1 MLNCDGKVENTFT
14 DSNCQNVSDL
24 ESNYL
29 YRIIGNM
36 NWLESSEIMSSI
48 AGFLAEDLG
57 RGDITT
63 TSTVPPDT
71 RGLGKFLAKEYLV
84 LCGLDV
90 AEAVF
95 FQLDPDG
102 AEIETTF
109 NEGDEIEDG
118 TVFATLKGYA
128 DVLLVGER
136 TALNL
141 IQRMSGIATLTRQFV
156 KAVEGTKAQ
165 IVDTRKTAPGLRML
179 EKYAVTIGGGRN
191 HRMGLDD
198 GVLIK
203 DNHIALAGGITE
215 AVHAAKATVGHL
227 HKIEVEIS
235 NWAQLRE
242 AIEAGAE
249 IVMLD
254 NQTPEEAAKLV
265 DMARNLNPNV
275 LIEASGN
282 MSLDRVRSY
291 AEAGV
296 DLISVG
302 RITHSARA
310 MDISFKIQIA

>member
-1 MLNCDGKVENTFT
+1 
-14 DSNCQNVSDL
+14 
-24 ESNYL
+24 
-29 YRIIGNM
+29 M
-36 NWLESSEIMSSI
+36 NWLESGEVMS
-48 AGFLAEDLG
+48 AVGEFLAEDIG

-63 TSTVPPDT
+63 SACVAADT
-71 RGLGKFLAKEYLV
+71 RAVGRFLAKEDLV

-95 FQLDPDG
+95 FHLDPDSS
-102 AEIETTF
+102 EIETA
-109 NEGDEIEDG
+109 NQEGDEIASG
-118 TVFATLKGYA
+118 TVFGTMKGYA

-141 IQRMSGIATLTRQFV
+141 MQRMSGIATLTRQYV
-156 KAVEGTKAQ
+156 KAVEGTNAA
-165 IVDTRKTAPGLRML
+165 IVDTRKTTPGLRML
-179 EKYAVTIGGGRN
+179 EKYAVTVGGGKN

-215 AVHAAKATVGHL
+215 AVKAAKNSVGHL
-227 HKIEVEIS
+227 HKIEVEIT

-265 DMARNLNPNV
+265 KMARDLNPNV
-275 LIEASGN
+275 VIEASGG
-282 MSLDRVRSY
+282 MDLDRVRSF

-310 MDISFKIQIA
+310 VDISFKIQIA

>member
-1 MLNCDGKVENTFT
+1 
-14 DSNCQNVSDL
+14 
-24 ESNYL
+24 
-29 YRIIGNM
+29 M
-36 NWLESSEIMSSI
+36 NWLESADVMR
-48 AGFLAEDLG
+48 AVGDFLAEDIG

-63 TSTVPPDT
+63 TATVPHDT
-71 RGLGKFLAKEYLV
+71 RGLGRFLAKEDIV
-84 LCGLDV
+84 LCGLMV

-95 FQLDPDG
+95 VHLDPEVD
-102 AEIETTF
+102 EMETSSVD
-109 NEGDEIEDG
+109 GDEIASG

-141 IQRMSGIATLTRQFV
+141 IQRMSGIATLTRAYV
-156 KAVEGTKAQ
+156 KAIEGTQAQ
-165 IVDTRKTAPGLRML
+165 IVDTRKTTPGLRML
-179 EKYAVTIGGGRN
+179 EKYAVTIGGGKN

-203 DNHIALAGGITE
+203 DNHITLAGGITE
-215 AVHAAKATVGHL
+215 AVAAAKASVGHL
-227 HKIEVEIS
+227 HKIEVEIT

-265 DMARNLNPNV
+265 QMARDLNPKV
-275 LIEASGN
+275 IIEASGG
-282 MSLDRVRSY
+282 MDLDRVRSF

-310 MDISFKIQIA
+310 VDISFKIQNA

>member
-1 MLNCDGKVENTFT
+1 
-14 DSNCQNVSDL
+14 
-24 ESNYL
+24 
-29 YRIIGNM
+29 M
-36 NWLESSEIMSSI
+36 NWLENGEVLASI
-48 AGFLAEDLG
+48 GEFLAEDIG

-63 TSTVPPDT
+63 TATVPQDT
-71 RGLGKFLAKEYLV
+71 RGFGRFLAKEDLV

-95 FQLDPDG
+95 FHLDPDSS
-102 AEIETTF
+102 EIEASF
-109 NEGDEIEDG
+109 GDGDEIAAG

-141 IQRMSGIATLTRQFV
+141 IQRLSGIASLTRQFV
-156 KAVEGTKAQ
+156 KAIEGTNAQ
-165 IVDTRKTAPGLRML
+165 IVDTRKTTPGLRML
-179 EKYAVTIGGGRN
+179 EKYAVTVGGGKN

-215 AVHAAKATVGHL
+215 AVKGAKNKVGHL

-242 AIEAGAE
+242 AINAGAE
-249 IVMLD
+249 IIMLD

-265 DMARNLNPNV
+265 QMARSINPAV
-275 LIEASGN
+275 LLEASGN
-282 MSLDRVRSY
+282 MDIDRVRSY
-291 AEAGV
+291 ADAGV

-302 RITHSARA
+302 KLTHSARA
-310 MDISFKIQIA
+310 VDISFKIQAA

>member
-1 MLNCDGKVENTFT
+1 
-14 DSNCQNVSDL
+14 
-24 ESNYL
+24 
-29 YRIIGNM
+29 M
-36 NWLESSEIMSSI
+36 NWLESGEVMS
-48 AGFLAEDLG
+48 AVGDFLAEDIG

-63 TSTVPPDT
+63 AATVPAET
-71 RGLGKFLAKEYLV
+71 RGLGRFLAKEDLI

-95 FQLDPDG
+95 FHLDPDSS
-102 AEIETTF
+102 EIETTHRD
-109 NEGDEIEDG
+109 GDSISAG
-118 TVFATLKGYA
+118 TVFATLKGFA

-141 IQRMSGIATLTRQFV
+141 IQRMSGIATLTRQYV
-156 KAVEGTKAQ
+156 DAIEGTRAS
-165 IVDTRKTAPGLRML
+165 IVDTRKTTPGLRML
-179 EKYAVTIGGGRN
+179 EKYAVTIGGGKN

-215 AVHAAKATVGHL
+215 AVSAAKARVGHL

-265 DMARNLNPNV
+265 MMARDINPSV
-275 LIEASGN
+275 LIEASGG
-282 MSLDRVRSY
+282 MDLDRVRQF
-291 AEAGV
+291 ADAGV

-302 RITHSARA
+302 RLTHSARA
-310 MDISFKIQIA
+310 VDISFKIQAA

>member
-1 MLNCDGKVENTFT
+1 
-14 DSNCQNVSDL
+14 
-24 ESNYL
+24 
-29 YRIIGNM
+29 M
-36 NWLESSEIMSSI
+36 NWLENGEILQSI
-48 AGFLAEDLG
+48 GEFLAEDIG

-63 TSTVPPDT
+63 TATVPQDT
-71 RGLGKFLAKEYLV
+71 RGVGRFLAKEYLV

-95 FQLDPDG
+95 FQLDPDVG
-102 AEIETTF
+102 EIETGY
-109 NEGDEIEDG
+109 NEGDEIEEG
-118 TVFATLKGYA
+118 TVFGSMKGYA

-156 KAVEGTKAQ
+156 KAVEGTGAA
-165 IVDTRKTAPGLRML
+165 IVDTRKTTPGLRAL
-179 EKYAVTIGGGRN
+179 EKYAVTVGGGKN

-203 DNHIALAGGITE
+203 DNHIALAGGITR
-215 AVHAAKATVGHL
+215 AVSAAKERVGHL
-227 HKIEVEIS
+227 HKIEVEIG

-265 DMARNLNPNV
+265 GMARNLNPNV

-282 MSLDRVRSY
+282 MDLDRVRSY

-310 MDISFKIQIA
+310 VDISFKIQIG

>member
-1 MLNCDGKVENTFT
+1 
-14 DSNCQNVSDL
+14 
-24 ESNYL
+24 
-29 YRIIGNM
+29 M
-36 NWLESSEIMSSI
+36 NWLESGDVMHAIGE
-48 AGFLAEDLG
+48 FLAEDIG

-63 TSTVPPDT
+63 AATVAGDT
-71 RGLGKFLAKEYLV
+71 LGVGRFLAKEDLV
-84 LCGLDV
+84 LCGMDV

-95 FQLDPDG
+95 IHLDPEIS
-102 AEIETTF
+102 EIETTF
-109 NEGDEIEDG
+109 NDGDEIVSG
-118 TVFATLKGYA
+118 TVFGTLKGYA
-128 DVLLVGER
+128 DVLLTGER

-141 IQRMSGIATLTRQFV
+141 IQRMSGIATLTRQYV

-165 IVDTRKTAPGLRML
+165 IVDTRKTTPGLRLL
-179 EKYAVTIGGGRN
+179 EKYAVTVGGGKN

-215 AVHAAKATVGHL
+215 AVNAAKHHCGHL
-227 HKIEVEIS
+227 HKIEVEIT

-242 AIEAGAE
+242 ALLAGAE

-254 NQTPEEAAKLV
+254 NQTPDEAAKLV
-265 DMARNLNPNV
+265 GMARDMNPNV
-275 LIEASGN
+275 LIEASGG
-282 MSLDRVRSY
+282 MDLDRVRSF

-310 MDISFKIQIA
+310 VDISFKIQSV